1 MAFER
6 DRDRKDLI
14 VRSFDA
20 EESESP
26 KERKGFSLIELMVV
40 IAIIAILASI
50 AFLSML
56 HYRMTIRVN
65 ASARDLAGHMRIARA
80 NAIRDGQTWTF
91 KFIQAGTNGF
101 YYGQDIDANGVV
113 DGVSRT
119 KYFASGI
126 VYGFRAGTVSIP
138 GHADVN
144 SVAHPVFTTVSGGS
158 QPLLSG
164 QYIHFGRNGTTFE
177 SYSGI
182 NTPTDGA
189 AYIIPSMDIGGTGA
203 RDDRQ
208 RGVDW
213 FGNTGRIRLWY
224 YHASSHRWK

>member
-1 MAFER
+1 MAFEK
-6 DRDRKDLI
+6 DGEKKDLI

-20 EESESP
+20 EEEKSP
-26 KERKGFSLIELMVV
+26 EERKGFSLIELMVV

-91 KFIQAGTNGF
+91 KFIQSGSNGF
-101 YYGQDIDANGVV
+101 YYGQDTNADGVI

-126 VYGFRAGTVSIP
+126 VFGVLSNMPPIP
-138 GHADVN
+138 GQ
-144 SVAHPVFTTVSGGS
+144 VAPFAPVHTTINGAP
-158 QPLLSG
+158 QALASG
-164 QYIHFGRNGTTFE
+164 QYIHFGRNGTAFE
-177 SYSGI
+177 TLGGSSLI
-182 NTPTDGA
+182 TDGA
-189 AYIIPSMDIGGTGA
+189 AYVMPHMDQAGTGK

-208 RGVDW
+208 RAVDW
-213 FGNTGRIRLWY
+213 SGNTGRIRLYY
-224 YHASSHRWK
+224 YHAGSTRWK